1 MKIVFQALIAG
12 FLVTAVFSSGDP
24 AWALTGFI
32 KSDSINPVLTPGTG
46 IFTDPV
52 LHRTIAWEAKD
63 VFNPATVVR
72 NGKLYLLYRAQD
84 PAGTSRIGLA
94 ESIDGYDFSGR
105 AMPVLCPD
113 NDAFRKYEWEG
124 GCEDPRVVEDGK
136 GMYYM
141 TYTGFDG
148 HTARLLVA
156 TSTDL

>member
-1 MKIVFQALIAG
+1 MKIVFPALIAG

-84 PAGTSRIGLA
+84 AVGHPAGTSRIGLA
-94 ESIDGYDFSGR
+94 ESTDGYHFKRLSK
-105 AMPVLCPD
+105 PVI
-113 NDAFRKYEWEG
+113 
-124 GCEDPRVVEDGK
+124 
-136 GMYYM
+136 
-141 TYTGFDG
+141 
-148 HTARLLVA
+148 
-156 TSTDL
+156 